1 MEQNLNGLVNIMR
14 SAECTAKE
22 LREHLTEELWDWF
35 DKATLLGEIEQRY
48 GLTEWTG
55 RWLYDEDGKFFIL
68 YVIHTGYDGEKYHDR
83 INVYCNGRDFS
94 LEPFERNEQARYE
107 GHDTGDKN
115 RSIWM
120 RAGVSLFMNEFE
132 YDAIMTHSDDCSD
145 VLKNILTRGDYEFN
159 GDSYIPDGEMLA
171 CNDRYGTNYVTGDL
185 TIDL

>member
-1 MEQNLNGLVNIMR
+1 MEQNLNRLVNIMR

-22 LREHLTEELWDWF
+22 LREQLTEELWDWF
-35 DKATLLGEIEQRY
+35 DKATLLGKIEQRY

-68 YVIHTGYDGEKYHDR
+68 YVVHTGYDGEKYHDR

-107 GHDTGDKN
+107 GHDRN

-132 YDAIMTHSDDCSD
+132 YDAIMTHSDECSD
-145 VLKNILTRGDYEFN
+145 ILKNIFTRGDYEFN